1 MSQFFKLKPGTS
13 LRDAVREDIKRQSG
27 GYAVA
32 CAVIGVSHPQTI
44 ANYTCNTKRDSHSMS
59 LDQFE
64 KLIEWSGGG
73 CIAQAVAEMAGGVF
87 LPMAIDDIENVDV
100 LEEVVISIE
109 SVSKL
114 VTEVKAAIEDDNV
127 DNGEWDRIRAA
138 KFKLGNAANRLV
150 ALCSQMRG

>member
-1 MSQFFKLKPGTS
+1 MSQFFKIKPGTS

-27 GYAVA
+27 GYVVA

-87 LPMAIDDIENVDV
+87 LPMTIDDIENVDV

-109 SVSKL
+109 SVSRL
-114 VTEVKAAIEDDNV
+114 VTEVKAAIEDESV